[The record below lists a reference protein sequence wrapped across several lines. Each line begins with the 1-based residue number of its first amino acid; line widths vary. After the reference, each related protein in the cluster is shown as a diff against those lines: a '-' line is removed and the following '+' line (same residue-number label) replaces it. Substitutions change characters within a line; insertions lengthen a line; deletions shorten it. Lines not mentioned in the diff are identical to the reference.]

1 MTIQSINDTGTYV
14 DADGDVAKAL
24 GFYILNQV
32 LRVAIDGGAII
43 NVSGSSVTTAQVNE
57 NALPALD
64 GSNVPLS
71 VNLNRELRTTD
82 AASLT
87 QLTSIAALLAA
98 MNSNETAIRN
108 ALNTLSGTVNN
119 VLSAITALQTTVAAG
134 NASEATIASQTA
146 TLSAA
151 LAAVQTAQTSGLTS
165 LGALHTDNLALDTL
179 VTTGNTALAAIQT
192 ATAAGATA
200 AGQASALTQLTAL
213 NTAATSELTKLDAI
227 ATAVNTAVTTLG
239 GGKSLA
245 DLVTAITAANANIV
259 VTDTDLKSM
268 SAALNLVENNEL
280 TQLTA
285 LNAVLGAASD
295 AQAATDTGTYTISAF
310 MKRLLGYNS
319 SLITAIGTQADAAWS
334 GTGNATQ
341 IALLKGIWSRVSG
354 GSSGT
359 SRQSLPILWK
369 VVTAATGYAVG
380 DYIEQLDQ
388 YDETQNPAVYLSTT
402 WRNITQSTT
411 LAAAPVLTNLT
422 QLTSGGANAALETGG
437 NLATIATNTAQG
449 TAATGVALAT
459 GGVGWFG
466 WLSTI
471 VSWLSTISG
480 KFPALNGDGGS
491 PSHITNWL
499 VGQALKAASVP
510 VVIASDQGALSVV
523 DANNAAFQGVVAM
536 TVGTAYAA
544 QRSIGIL
551 CTAAGNVQMTLA
563 DNSSLTI
570 PVSLGFQ
577 TFPFAVTTV
586 VAAGTTATATY
597 YNLK

>member
-341 IALLKGIWSRVSG
+341 IALLKGI
-354 GSSGT
+354 
-359 SRQSLPILWK
+359 
-369 VVTAATGYAVG
+369 
-380 DYIEQLDQ
+380 
-388 YDETQNPAVYLSTT
+388 
-402 WRNITQSTT
+402 
-411 LAAAPVLTNLT
+411 
-422 QLTSGGANAALETGG
+422 
-437 NLATIATNTAQG
+437 
-449 TAATGVALAT
+449 
-459 GGVGWFG
+459 
-466 WLSTI
+466 
-471 VSWLSTISG
+471 
-480 KFPALNGDGGS
+480 
-491 PSHITNWL
+491 
-499 VGQALKAASVP
+499 
-510 VVIASDQGALSVV
+510 
-523 DANNAAFQGVVAM
+523 
-536 TVGTAYAA
+536 
-544 QRSIGIL
+544 
-551 CTAAGNVQMTLA
+551 
-563 DNSSLTI
+563 
-570 PVSLGFQ
+570 
-577 TFPFAVTTV
+577 
-586 VAAGTTATATY
+586 
-597 YNLK
+597 

>member
-1 MTIQSINDTGTYV
+1 MADIIYYEEKQGQLSELGPIPKRLADMGDNTFAEVVKAVISASIS
-14 DADGDVAKAL
+14 
-24 GFYILNQV
+24 
-32 LRVAIDGGAII
+32 
-43 NVSGSSVTTAQVNE
+43 VSNLLTTMQIAGSS
-57 NALPALD
+57 PAYTN
-64 GSNVPLS
+64 GQSEPLS
-71 VNLNRELRTTD
+71 GDQNGNLRTIDVSAGSKLD
-82 AASLT
+82 AIT
-87 QLTSIAALLAA
+87 ALLAA
-98 MNSNETAIRN
+98 MNSTESAISNALTTLSTTVGNVLTATNGVTTAIT
-108 ALNTLSGTVNN
+108 TLQ
-119 VLSAITALQTTVAAG
+119 AAVATG
-134 NASEATIASQTA
+134 NASEATIATQTAAVASQTA
-146 TLSAA
+146 SLSAA
-151 LAAVQTAQTSGLTS
+151 LTAIQTTQTSGLTA

-192 ATAAGATA
+192 ATAAGGTS
-200 AGQASALTQLTAL
+200 AGQSSALTQLTAL

-227 ATAVNTAVTTLG
+227 TTAVNTAVTTLG

-245 DLVTAITAANANIV
+245 DLVTAITAANGNIV

-295 AQAATDTGTYTISAF
+295 GQAATDTGTYSLTALV
-310 MKRLLGYNS
+310 KRLLGYNS
-319 SLITAIGTQADAAWS
+319 SVNTAIGAQADAAWS
-334 GTGNATQ
+334 GTGNGTHTA
-341 IALLKGIWSRVSG
+341 ILKAIWAKLSANSG
-354 GSSGT
+354 GT

-437 NLATIATNTAQG
+437 NLAALNTTLGAQADA
-449 TAATGVALAT
+449 AATTDAGTFSLLAFVKRGLANWT
-459 GGVGWFG
+459 N
-466 WLSTI
+466 LLLRI
-471 VSWLSTISG
+471 
-480 KFPALNGDGGS
+480 PAL
-491 PSHITNWL
+491 
-499 VGQALKAASVP
+499 GQALKAASVP

-536 TVGTAYAA
+536 TVGTLYAA

-563 DNSSLTI
+563 DSSSLTL
-570 PVSLGFQ
+570 PVSVGFQ
-577 TFPFAVTTV
+577 TYPFAVTTI